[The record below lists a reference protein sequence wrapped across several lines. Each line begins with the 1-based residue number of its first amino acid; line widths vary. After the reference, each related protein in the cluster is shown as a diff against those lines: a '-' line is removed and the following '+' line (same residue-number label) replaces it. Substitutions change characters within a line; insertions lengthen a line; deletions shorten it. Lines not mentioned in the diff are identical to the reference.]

1 MKKRIFD
8 IAISIFIIIA
18 TLLIMLIISVLIKLD
33 SKGKVIYK
41 QKRITKQGKEFI
53 MYKFRTMVEDV
64 EKETGPIL
72 AIKNDARITRE
83 LVKYLEKQD

>member
-1 MKKRIFD
+1 
-8 IAISIFIIIA
+8 
-18 TLLIMLIISVLIKLD
+18 MLIISVLIKLD

-41 QKRITKQGKEFI
+41 QKRITKQGKEFV
-53 MYKFRTMVEDV
+53 MYKFRTMVEDA
-64 EKETGPIL
+64 EKEIGPIL

>member
-1 MKKRIFD
+1 MICVKIRGIILRRVVNNMEEYKLKNTNKWKKFFD

-41 QKRITKQGKEFI
+41 QKRITKQGK
-53 MYKFRTMVEDV
+53 
-64 EKETGPIL
+64 
-72 AIKNDARITRE
+72 
-83 LVKYLEKQD
+83 